1 MIIKILTIAPEEF
14 ESFLKTPLIYRNMK
28 SNLLDLQ
35 IIDMRDYVKG
45 SFRKI
50 DDSPYGG
57 GAGMILRCEPV
68 INALRANSSENS
80 HVLIMDPIGKRFDQK
95 KAHELSNKEELII
108 ICGHFEGFDARIYD
122 YADEIISIGDYVLRG
137 GELPAMIVCEALMRL
152 VDGSMKKESIIEES
166 FENGILE
173 YPRYTRPFEFEGKKV
188 PEVLLSGDEKKIRE
202 YRKIE
207 AEKLTERYRPDLL
220 CDKEGSSQS
229 KGE

>member
-14 ESFLKTPLIYRNMK
+14 ESFVKTPLIRR
-28 SNLLDLQ
+28 SIESSLLKLE

-68 INALRANSSENS
+68 INALNANKTDKS
-80 HVLIMDPIGKRFDQK
+80 HVVIMDPIGNKFDQN
-95 KAHELSNKEELII
+95 KAHEFSEKEELII

-122 YADEIISIGDYVLRG
+122 YADEIISIGDYILRG
-137 GELPAMIVCEALMRL
+137 GELPSMIVCEAAMRL
-152 VDGSMKKESIIEES
+152 VEGSMKKESVNEES

-173 YPRYTRPFEFEGKKV
+173 YPRYTRPSEFEGKKV
-188 PEVLLSGDEKKIRE
+188 PEVLLSGNEKKIQEWRE
-202 YRKIE
+202 KE
-207 AEKLTERYRPDLL
+207 AEKLTEKYRPDLL
-220 CDKEGSSQS
+220 K
-229 KGE
+229 KNN